1 MTESPAQARRQT
13 PQATWVDASGRVR
26 PERRT
31 DHRLRAVVAA
41 AAELVRPFL
50 EESNAWCGRSLE
62 HLAYRAV
69 REAYPELQ
77 PGEVHLVVVASM
89 RIHARTAAPR

>member
-1 MTESPAQARRQT
+1 MTESPAQGRQQA
-13 PQATWVDASGRVR
+13 PQAIWVDALGRVR

-41 AAELVRPFL
+41 AAELVQPFL
-50 EESNAWCGRSLE
+50 EESWCGRSLE

-69 REAYPELQ
+69 REVYPELQ
-77 PGEVHLVVVASM
+77 PGEAHLVVVASM
-89 RIHARTAAPR
+89 RIHARAAQPH

>member
-1 MTESPAQARRQT
+1 M
-13 PQATWVDASGRVR
+13 DASGQPQ

-31 DHRLRAVVAA
+31 NHGLRAVVAA

-50 EESNAWCGRSLE
+50 EESNAWCGHSLE

-77 PGEVHLVVVASM
+77 PGEVHLVVVAAM
-89 RIHARTAAPR
+89 RIQARAAAPR